1 MVRPATGR
9 FLVSPTKHPIATI
22 APNASWYAIPTTGHG
37 WTIDPRFRGTSPF
50 GPRWC
55 DSGPDQQIRR
65 SQMSFS
71 DITLT
76 CKDCGNP
83 FVFTA
88 GEQEFYQQRGLM
100 NQPGRC
106 SDCRAARKASGGG
119 SASYGGGGSRG
130 GYGGEREFFTATCSS
145 C

>member
-1 MVRPATGR
+1 M
-9 FLVSPTKHPIATI
+9 
-22 APNASWYAIPTTGHG
+22 
-37 WTIDPRFRGTSPF
+37 IDPTGFEGLLLPTRGGAIRVRT
-50 GPRWC
+50 RK
-55 DSGPDQQIRR
+55 QRR

-106 SDCRAARKASGGG
+106 ADCRAARKTSGGG
-119 SASYGGGGSRG
+119 ASYGGGSRG
-130 GYGGEREFFTATCSS
+130 GGGGGYRRGPGVLPPARPPPCQGGP
-145 C
+145 